1 MNGYFEEMNKN
12 KYLKLVPTNESK
24 GKFKKN
30 EELLSKIR
38 DLIRSITKNSHN
50 YDGKC
55 MKIKFDSDDDLPLN
69 EKIEIYDVAVVVRA
83 VFYEND
89 EYYAHV
95 FLDKYLYKLK
105 TQAQKPKSYDKETKI

>member
-1 MNGYFEEMNKN
+1 M
-12 KYLKLVPTNESK
+12 
-24 GKFKKN
+24 
-30 EELLSKIR
+30 
-38 DLIRSITKNSHN
+38 
-50 YDGKC
+50 
-55 MKIKFDSDDDLPLN
+55 
-69 EKIEIYDVAVVVRA
+69 AVVVRA